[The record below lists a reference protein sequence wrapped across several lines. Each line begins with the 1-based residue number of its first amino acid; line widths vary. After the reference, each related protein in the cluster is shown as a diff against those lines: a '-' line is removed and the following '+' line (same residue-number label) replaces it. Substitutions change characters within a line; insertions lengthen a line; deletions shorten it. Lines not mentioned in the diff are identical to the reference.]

1 MGCVETVQKADMMPS
16 VGSKVNAIE
25 LPFTNGV
32 SEANVKTV
40 ERRRNEVIKDK
51 KQPIQKAQYSG
62 TSQLRGNRLQ

>member
-40 ERRRNEVIKDK
+40 ERRRNEVIKFLK
-51 KQPIQKAQYSG
+51 SNSYRKHNTVEP
-62 TSQLRGNRLQ
+62 LN